1 MLGALVV
8 ATLDEQTDL
17 LFVLSLEVSAH
28 LRDISAMT
36 NDLPY
41 PYSETP
47 ITRQVS
53 QNALLARICVRPPYF
68 ALQNTQLEDGLF
80 VAEARAELPQG
91 LALGPMRPGDLSRHG
106 AIAGLC
112 ALAMQQ
118 KDDQR
123 RYYLATDAT
132 FTGYLSQ
139 VPYGSLLRFEAEV
152 VELGKRNARA
162 FVTAYAYQER
172 VTTLEVKY
180 SILSALLFERL
191 NAHKRQP
198 TPRAT
203 LEPLTVK
210 DIEWRGN
217 TGVYRIPAL
226 PVGMCAG
233 HFDNF
238 PTAPVALLMDQLAQI
253 AERFVD
259 RPSYIASGQ
268 VSATRLCWAG
278 DKVTFSMTRV
288 GGDVRETQLEGL
300 ITSDAVPIGGMS
312 LLLRH

>member
-1 MLGALVV
+1 
-8 ATLDEQTDL
+8 
-17 LFVLSLEVSAH
+17 
-28 LRDISAMT
+28 MT
-36 NDLPY
+36 NNPAY
-41 PYSETP
+41 TYSETP
-47 ITRQVS
+47 IAGPVS

-68 ALQNTQLEDGLF
+68 ALRNTQLEDGLF

-118 KDDQR
+118 KDNPR

-139 VPYGSLLRFEAEV
+139 APYGSLLRFEAEV
-152 VELGKRNARA
+152 IELGKRNARA
-162 FVTAYAYQER
+162 FVTAYADQKR
-172 VTTLEVKY
+172 VATLEVEY
-180 SILSALLFERL
+180 SILSTLLFERL
-191 NAHKRQP
+191 NAHRRQP

-203 LEPLTVK
+203 LEPLMVK
-210 DIEWRGN
+210 DIEWHGN
-217 TGVYRIPAL
+217 TGVSQISAL
-226 PVGMCAG
+226 PVGICAG

-238 PTAPVALLMDQLAQI
+238 PAAPVALLMDQLAQI

-278 DKVTFSMTRV
+278 DEVTFSMTRV
-288 GGDVRETQLEGL
+288 AGDVRETQLEGL

>member
-1 MLGALVV
+1 
-8 ATLDEQTDL
+8 
-17 LFVLSLEVSAH
+17 
-28 LRDISAMT
+28 MT
-36 NDLPY
+36 NSPARSH
-41 PYSETP
+41 SETP
-47 ITRQVS
+47 IAGPVS

-112 ALAMQQ
+112 ALAIQQ

-139 VPYGSLLRFEAEV
+139 APYGSLLRFEAEV
-152 VELGKRNARA
+152 VELGKRNAKALITA
-162 FVTAYAYQER
+162 FAQQER
-172 VTTLEVKY
+172 IATLEVEY
-180 SILSALLFERL
+180 SILSTLLFERL
-191 NAHKRQP
+191 NAHRRQP
-198 TPRAT
+198 TSQAA

-226 PVGMCAG
+226 PVEMCAG

-238 PTAPVALLMDQLAQI
+238 PAAPVALLMDQLAQI

-278 DKVTFSMTRV
+278 DGVTLSMTKV

-300 ITSDAVPIGGMS
+300 IVSDVVPLGGMW

>member
-1 MLGALVV
+1 V
-8 ATLDEQTDL
+8 
-17 LFVLSLEVSAH
+17 
-28 LRDISAMT
+28 T
-36 NDLPY
+36 NSPARSH
-41 PYSETP
+41 SETLTARP
-47 ITRQVS
+47 VS
-53 QNALLARICVRPPYF
+53 QNTLLARICVRPPYF
-68 ALQNTQLEDGLF
+68 ALQDTHLKGDLF
-80 VAEARAELPQG
+80 VAEAKAELPQG

-112 ALAMQQ
+112 ALAVQQ
-118 KDDQR
+118 KDDER

-132 FTGYLSQ
+132 FTGYPSQ
-139 VPYGSLLRFEAEV
+139 APYGSSLRFEAEAT
-152 VELGKRNARA
+152 ELGKRNARA
-162 FVTAYAYQER
+162 FVTVYAYQER
-172 VTTLEVKY
+172 VATLEVEY
-180 SILSALLFERL
+180 SILSTLLFERL
-191 NAHKRQP
+191 NAHRQQP
-198 TPRAT
+198 TSQAA
-203 LEPLTVK
+203 LEPLMVK

-217 TGVYRIPAL
+217 TGVYRVPAL

-238 PTAPVALLMDQLAQI
+238 PAAPVALLMDQLAQI

-278 DKVTFSMTRV
+278 DEVTLSMTKV

-300 ITSDAVPIGGMS
+300 ITSGTIPIGGMQ